1 MPPNR
6 SKAILVPPVASSSEE
21 DVEYSKIQSTLLN
34 QQSPSPRKPAKSG
47 SHKPLASS
55 SKQPGESELDANE
68 VKRPKK
74 KVEEEGMV
82 TAPVVD
88 EISLQLT
95 YFLRKFVVLPT
106 MMQRFTTFPYS
117 FEAFYVLHCNTFHS
131 YLKYLNM
138 FSDMSMKYGFLSILV
153 LDISVSNIHSESE

>member
-34 QQSPSPRKPAKSG
+34 QQSPPPAKSG

-68 VKRPKK
+68 AKRPKK
-74 KVEEEGMV
+74 KVGEEGMV
-82 TAPVVD
+82 TAPVVE
-88 EISLQLT
+88 EIRGKDGISGKVESSTAPTKKIDDAVPIEVDKVVSKSFGSLLDDLVSLT
-95 YFLRKFVVLPT
+95 CKWKL
-106 MMQRFTTFPYS
+106 
-117 FEAFYVLHCNTFHS
+117 
-131 YLKYLNM
+131 
-138 FSDMSMKYGFLSILV
+138 
-153 LDISVSNIHSESE
+153 

>member
-6 SKAILVPPVASSSEE
+6 SKAILVPPVTSSSEE

-34 QQSPSPRKPAKSG
+34 QQSPPPRKPAKSG

-68 VKRPKK
+68 AKRPKK

-82 TAPVVD
+82 TAPVVE
-88 EISLQLT
+88 EIRGKDGISGKVESSTASTKKIDDAVPIKVDKVVSKSFGSLLDDLVSLT
-95 YFLRKFVVLPT
+95 CKWKL
-106 MMQRFTTFPYS
+106 
-117 FEAFYVLHCNTFHS
+117 
-131 YLKYLNM
+131 
-138 FSDMSMKYGFLSILV
+138 
-153 LDISVSNIHSESE
+153 